1 MLQFRIMT
9 ADAKVYTK
17 YGDTGQTSLLYGGR
31 VSKNSPHTEA
41 YGMTDEAVSAMGLAR
56 ALSEDPEVKTI
67 LKELQREMFTV
78 GAELA
83 TAPDQYETYQK
94 HFNPVTAEMVTRLE
108 ELIDRMLAEAPLPR
122 VFILPGASGSSAAM
136 DMARCM
142 TRTAERRVVALDE
155 VCGLTNP
162 EILRYLN
169 RVGDLLFVLARHQDR
184 HLPLEKVTGDQD

>member
-94 HFNPVTAEMVTRLE
+94 HFNPCHCRDGDAIGRAYRPDVSRGAGCLVCSFCPEH
-108 ELIDRMLAEAPLPR
+108 
-122 VFILPGASGSSAAM
+122 PGLRRPWIWPAA
-136 DMARCM
+136 
-142 TRTAERRVVALDE
+142 
-155 VCGLTNP
+155 
-162 EILRYLN
+162 
-169 RVGDLLFVLARHQDR
+169 
-184 HLPLEKVTGDQD
+184 

>member
-1 MLQFRIMT
+1 
-9 ADAKVYTK
+9 
-17 YGDTGQTSLLYGGR
+17 
-31 VSKNSPHTEA
+31 
-41 YGMTDEAVSAMGLAR
+41 
-56 ALSEDPEVKTI
+56 
-67 LKELQREMFTV
+67 MFTV

-155 VCGLTNP
+155 VGGLTNP
-162 EILRYLN
+162 ENTALTSTGWATCCSCWPATKTAICPWKRS
-169 RVGDLLFVLARHQDR
+169 LAT
-184 HLPLEKVTGDQD
+184 KN